1 VTSQPGLQIKSLWTI
16 GTGKVSRD
24 ALMHLLMEL
33 KIFQITGRIIALRA
47 VELANVLVIVDDLL
61 AQVLTDSAKELW
73 IVRNIILGPESSISY
88 S

>member
-33 KIFQITGRIIALRA
+33 KIVQIIGRIAALRA

-61 AQVLTDSAKELW
+61 V
-73 IVRNIILGPESSISY
+73 
-88 S
+88 

>member
-1 VTSQPGLQIKSLWTI
+1 VTSQPSLQIETLWTI

-61 AQVLTDSAKELW
+61 AQVLTASAKELW